1 MNNAIAANKNGA
13 NLDDLST
20 AGSFDWISNLTSA
33 SKKSESS
40 WHSSNNEPSSIA
52 LLIIVAKASYETLLV
67 VILTSNTI
75 KSAFSCNASNEIS
88 LSSITTEFLDN
99 IDWIASTNNSPSV
112 ELYCTV
118 IFDTE
123 TLKFNVII
131 DGVVVGSG
139 MVVVGAG
146 AVVVGTG
153 VVVVCTGVVASG
165 VVGSSVVWH
174 DATNYKIIHTTYE

>member
-52 LLIIVAKASYETLLV
+52 LLIIVAKASYETLFV

-131 DGVVVGSG
+131 DGVVGSGTVVAGSG
-139 MVVVGAG
+139 MVVVGTD
-146 AVVVGTG
+146 AVVVGSG
-153 VVVVCTGVVASG
+153 VVTSG